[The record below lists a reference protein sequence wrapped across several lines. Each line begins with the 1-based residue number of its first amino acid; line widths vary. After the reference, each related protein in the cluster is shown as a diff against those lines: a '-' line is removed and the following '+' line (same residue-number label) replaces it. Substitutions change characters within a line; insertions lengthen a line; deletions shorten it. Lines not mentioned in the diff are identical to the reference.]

1 MSKEISK
8 HDVTYHA
15 EDVLDRSRAHNE
27 VYIVYLPDRIEEVD
41 IKEGDQ
47 VHLERYQDESGL
59 AYLRGVKVK
68 EEEYDESTYKIR
80 TGSSNRLRVTLPAD
94 HRDEFIEQG
103 GDDIFVVEIN
113 PTENEKHFRIY
124 KNSDYPK
131 RIEYLNRNGYPP
143 QIGQPVLLSLSS
155 ESLEPDRN
163 RSKRENEEFNQTS
176 VDSTDNLLGF
186 AGGKLGP
193 VTITE
198 VHLRRSMM
206 RVLTDVLDPVAL
218 PESQFIFLSISL
230 TRSDAAIGNAES
242 FQLLLDDTIYTG
254 TKSLGGAK
262 LHRPIQGL
270 SYNNEEIHPP
280 PKVAAENDLEQATV
294 GFEVPLNVDP
304 DQAIIQWRGR
314 GETAQV
320 PWEESLIDAL
330 RKPPGF
336 RVVKINSPRVIDKG
350 EPFDIS
356 ITIANDGGG
365 EAEFNAVVPIV
376 RPVKQDHPIG
386 FSIDVPA
393 SGESTWEGTF
403 QYPPKRFTQV
413 YMNQVDEEVKE
424 ITYQLDWA
432 LDTQEFSVYAGDW
445 IGYVKKNLL
454 G

>member
-27 VYIVYLPDRIEEVD
+27 VYIVYLPDRIGEIGIE
-41 IKEGDQ
+41 EGDQ
-47 VHLERYQDESGL
+47 VHLDSHQDESGL
-59 AYLRGVKVK
+59 SYLRGAKVK
-68 EEEYDESTYKIR
+68 EEDESTYKIR
-80 TGSSNRLRVTLPAD
+80 TGSSTRLRVTLPAD
-94 HRDEFIEQG
+94 YRDEFIEQG

-113 PTENEKHFRIY
+113 PLDSNEHFRIY

-131 RIEYLNRNGYPP
+131 RIEYLNRNGKSP

-155 ESLEPDRN
+155 EILDPDRN
-163 RSKRENEEFNQTS
+163 QSQRENKEFNQS
-176 VDSTDNLLGF
+176 SEDLTDNLLGF
-186 AGGKLGP
+186 AGGKIGP

-198 VHLRRSMM
+198 VHLRRSLM

-218 PESQFIFLSISL
+218 PESQFIFLTISL

-254 TKSLGGAK
+254 TKSIGGAK

-280 PKVAAENDLEQATV
+280 PKVAAENNLEQATV
-294 GFEVPLNVDP
+294 GFEVPLNIDP
-304 DQAIIQWRGR
+304 DQAIIQWRGE
-314 GETAQV
+314 GETARL
-320 PWEESLIDAL
+320 PWNEFLIDAL
-330 RKPPGF
+330 RNPPEF
-336 RVVKINSPRVIDKG
+336 RVIKINSPRVIDKG

-356 ITIANDGGG
+356 ITIANDGGR

-393 SGESTWEGTF
+393 SGESKWEGTF

-413 YMNQVDEEVKE
+413 YMNQVDKEAKE

-432 LDTQEFSVYAGDW
+432 LGTQKFSVYVGD
-445 IGYVKKNLL
+445 
-454 G
+454 